1 MLTLNTSNRVTFT
14 VNIQGTSSDPTVRCV
29 IGESPALT
37 FAAKELQNGKYES
50 LMDLP
55 SSLGEGSHPFKIEV
69 LLNGRIFTPIQTS
82 VSVVKTTEKSAQ
94 VEPVFSPIPAVDK
107 TSFEE
112 IKKLDSVAENKQPL
126 KNVKQKKL
134 TRLES
139 VVQQPVEKLKPR
151 KTSSSVKVSES
162 KLKIADIA
170 NEAAD
175 REVPSAAVQPQKVE
189 HVASIPLTLTK
200 GEIIFK

>member
-69 LLNGRIFTPIQTS
+69 LLNGRIFTLIQTS
-82 VSVVKTTEKSAQ
+82 VNVVQKTIEVQKTA
-94 VEPVFSPIPAVDK
+94 EPVPDVNK
-107 TSFEE
+107 TSFEQ
-112 IKKLDSVAENKQPL
+112 IKKIDSVIENKQVS
-126 KNVKQKKL
+126 KNIKNSL
-134 TRLES
+134 
-139 VVQQPVEKLKPR
+139 
-151 KTSSSVKVSES
+151 
-162 KLKIADIA
+162 A
-170 NEAAD
+170 
-175 REVPSAAVQPQKVE
+175 
-189 HVASIPLTLTK
+189 
-200 GEIIFK
+200 

>member
-29 IGESPALT
+29 IGDSPALT

-82 VSVVKTTEKSAQ
+82 VNVVQKTIEVQKTA
-94 VEPVFSPIPAVDK
+94 EPVPDVNK
-107 TSFEE
+107 TSFEQ
-112 IKKLDSVAENKQPL
+112 IKNIDSVVENKQVS

-134 TRLES
+134 TRLEK

-151 KTSSSVKVSES
+151 KTSSSAKVSES
-162 KLKIADIA
+162 KIKIADIA

-175 REVPSAAVQPQKVE
+175 REVPSAAVQRQTIAVE
-189 HVASIPLTLTK
+189 HVVSIPLTLTK

>member
-82 VSVVKTTEKSAQ
+82 VNVVQKTIEVQKTA
-94 VEPVFSPIPAVDK
+94 EPVPDVNK
-107 TSFEE
+107 TSFEQ
-112 IKKLDSVAENKQPL
+112 IKNIDSVVENKQVS
-126 KNVKQKKL
+126 KNIKQKKL
-134 TRLES
+134 TRLEK
-139 VVQQPVEKLKPR
+139 VVQQPVEKLKPH
-151 KTSSSVKVSES
+151 KTSASAKVSES
-162 KLKIADIA
+162 KIKIADIA

-175 REVPSAAVQPQKVE
+175 REVPSAAVQRPTIAVE
-189 HVASIPLTLTK
+189 HVVSIPLTLTK